1 MLCPRGTSCRDSDK
15 RRRRRSVAKGAARAR
30 RAVEKVVD
38 GKPEMIG
45 TDKDFR
51 FVRTLFINV

>member
-1 MLCPRGTSCRDSDK
+1 M
-15 RRRRRSVAKGAARAR
+15 AKGAARAR

-51 FVRTLFINV
+51 FVRTLFINVLKKKKHRRPTRMKME